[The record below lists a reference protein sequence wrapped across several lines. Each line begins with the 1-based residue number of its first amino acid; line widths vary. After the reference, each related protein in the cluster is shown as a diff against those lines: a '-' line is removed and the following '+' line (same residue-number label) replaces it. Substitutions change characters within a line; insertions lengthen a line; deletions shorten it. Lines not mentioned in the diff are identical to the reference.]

1 MCMIPLK
8 INFRISRSLVNSVI
22 LRIHSDMDLV
32 AIGTFVINIHTAS
45 TYIFIYILA
54 FGSGVDVQPEF

>member
-1 MCMIPLK
+1 
-8 INFRISRSLVNSVI
+8 
-22 LRIHSDMDLV
+22 MDVV